1 MALFYFRTCLSLWPT
16 IFQTTPL
23 QLLLESS
30 CNLLHQ
36 GCCAVSCATG
46 SLWKWLR
53 SSQRAGAGG
62 ADWTSDR
69 ILPPARLLF
78 YLPEDSLNADLYVC
92 NNCPFLV
99 AQVIEAQQQDG
110 NLFRDE
116 KRAWQTAEVMQLLSP
131 ALSHSLTHS
140 LSLSIRLILS
150 ESHTEHRTKLK
161 SCQCRD

>member
-1 MALFYFRTCLSLWPT
+1 MTYYIPNYTPAVAFRIQLQSLASRV
-16 IFQTTPL
+16 L
-23 QLLLESS
+23 CCVMCYRESVEVTEVITES
-30 CNLLHQ
+30 RC
-36 GCCAVSCATG
+36 
-46 SLWKWLR
+46 W
-53 SSQRAGAGG
+53 G

-131 ALSHSLTHS
+131 APSHSLTHS